1 MTGRFQQ
8 LRPAGEEWELQPAT
22 KRDGALVYRNRET
35 GDRVQV
41 PSVWY
46 NQSPGSRTEAMEFYA
61 ARADECARYW
71 RHSIESWAPHETA
84 RHEADARRLRELA
97 SRMRETGEVLA

>member
-1 MTGRFQQ
+1 
-8 LRPAGEEWELQPAT
+8 
-22 KRDGALVYRNRET
+22 
-35 GDRVQV
+35 
-41 PSVWY
+41 
-46 NQSPGSRTEAMEFYA
+46 MEFYA